1 MLIFSDLFYTIWGS
15 KLFPSFYMNYI
26 ETTKKI
32 IREELNS
39 NIKKF
44 DQLGGGSINSVF
56 LCELEKYK
64 VVVKI
69 NNSLTFPGMFEK
81 EKNGLLKLNQSGV
94 RTPKVIFEKVRDSLA
109 FLALEY
115 IPNGSFGNWELFGE
129 KLAIL
134 HSNKNEFFGLDY
146 DNYVGS
152 LKQINKNEDNW
163 KDFYSNHRILHLTKS
178 AFNRE
183 LLTKADSKKIEKLC
197 LKLDT
202 YIPYTEPSLIHGDLW
217 SGNLIFDEKGKPV
230 FIDPA
235 IYYGHP
241 EMDWAMLS
249 LFGSYPEAAMK
260 SYRNIIPLEN
270 SYSEREKIY
279 QLYPLLVHLVL
290 FGRSYY
296 RNISEILNF
305 YS

>member
-1 MLIFSDLFYTIWGS
+1 
-15 KLFPSFYMNYI
+15 MNPI
-26 ETTKKI
+26 EIAKKI

-39 NIKKF
+39 NIKKLN
-44 DQLGGGSINSVF
+44 QLGGGSINSVF
-56 LCELEKYK
+56 LCELENSK
-64 VVVKI
+64 VVLKV
-69 NNSLTFPGMFEK
+69 NNSLKFPGMFEN
-81 EKNGLLKLNQSGV
+81 EKRGLLQLNKSGV
-94 RTPKVIFEKVRDSLA
+94 KIPKVIFLRVKDNLA
-109 FLALEY
+109 CLALEY
-115 IPNGSFGNWELFGE
+115 IPNGNCGNWELFGE

-146 DNYVGS
+146 DNYIGS
-152 LKQINKNEDNW
+152 LKQINKNEDDW
-163 KDFYSNHRILHLTKS
+163 KDFYSNQRILHLTKL

-183 LLTKADSKKIEKLC
+183 LLSKTDLKQLEELC

-202 YIPYTEPSLIHGDLW
+202 YIPFTEPSLIHGDLW
-217 SGNLIFDEKGKPV
+217 SGNLIFDEQGRPV

-249 LFGSYPEAAMK
+249 LFGNYPETAMK
-260 SYRNIIPLEN
+260 SYCNIIPLEKN
-270 SYSEREKIY
+270 YIEREKIY
-279 QLYPLLVHLVL
+279 QLYPLLVHLIL

-305 YS
+305 YR

>member
-1 MLIFSDLFYTIWGS
+1 MLIFSDLFYTIWDT
-15 KLFPSFYMNYI
+15 KLFLSFYMNHI
-26 ETTKKI
+26 ETAKKI

-39 NIKKF
+39 NIKKL

-64 VVVKI
+64 VVIKI
-69 NNSLTFPGMFEK
+69 NDSLKFPRMFEK
-81 EKNGLLKLNQSGV
+81 EKKGLLKLNKSGV
-94 RTPKVIFEKVRDSLA
+94 ETPKIIFEGVKDSLA

-115 IPNGSFGNWELFGE
+115 IPIGNFKNWELFGK

-134 HSNKNEFFGLDY
+134 HTNKNQFFGLDY
-146 DNYVGS
+146 DNYIGS
-152 LKQINKNEDNW
+152 LKQINNNEDNW
-163 KDFYSNHRILHLTKS
+163 KDFYSNQRILHLTKF

-183 LLTKADSKKIEKLC
+183 LLTITDSKKIEEIC

-202 YIPYTEPSLIHGDLW
+202 YIPFTEPSLIHGDLW
-217 SGNLIFDEKGKPV
+217 SGNLIFNSEGEPV

-249 LFGSYPEAAMK
+249 LFGSYPEVAMK
-260 SYRNIIPLEN
+260 SYCNIIPIESN
-270 SYSEREKIY
+270 YFEREKIY
-279 QLYPLLVHLVL
+279 QLYPILVHLIL
-290 FGRSYY
+290 FGKSYY